1 MVHVGGYPLALLPPE
16 GREGKR
22 NRQEAMMGGF
32 RNLAAAALLA
42 LSPIA
47 AAGQSPVG
55 EVAFE
60 NSGAPAA
67 QAPFLRGLALL
78 HNFEYAAAAVA
89 FREAQAADPG
99 FAMAYWGEAMTYNH
113 PVWMEQD
120 AAAARAVLARLG
132 ADRGQRMARA
142 RTERERLYLDAVET
156 LYGEGAKPE
165 RDRLYSQ
172 RMEALFNLHPD
183 DVDARAFYALSLLGL
198 AHHGRDVPLY
208 MRAAALLEEVYPDH
222 LNHPGV
228 LHYLIHS
235 YDDPTHAPLGLR
247 AARRYASVAPD
258 AAHAIHMTSHIFLA
272 LGSWQESADANR
284 AAMAVVNRNR
294 AAAGLPPVGCGHAA
308 EWLVY
313 SEYQNGRPEAADAQ
327 VELCLRDAQAEL
339 AGPADPVIEP
349 VRSFV
354 LSYADM
360 AVRQLIETGR
370 WPGADA
376 VILRQGR
383 YLAASFT
390 SAYGAMLAAAGD
402 PVRFRQAHARLRE
415 AAAELRS
422 ARGPNPPSAAA
433 ARREEIVLM
442 QAAALEQLHGG
453 DAEAG
458 LAGLRAAAEIER
470 TIPAEFGPPLV
481 EKPSHELLG
490 DALLRL
496 GRIDEA
502 RQAYQAALALA
513 PGRRLS
519 TLGLAA
525 EQSAAR

>member
-1 MVHVGGYPLALLPPE
+1 
-16 GREGKR
+16 
-22 NRQEAMMGGF
+22 MGWL
-32 RNLAAAALLA
+32 RKLAAAALLA
-42 LSPIA
+42 LSPVA
-47 AAGQSPVG
+47 AAAQLPVG

-78 HNFEYAAAAVA
+78 HNFEYATAATA

-99 FAMAYWGEAMTYNH
+99 FAMAYWGEAMTFNH

-120 AAAARAVLARLG
+120 RDAGRAALARLG
-132 ADRGQRMARA
+132 ATAAERRARA

-156 LYGEGAKPE
+156 LYGEGDKAE
-165 RDRLYSQ
+165 RDRAYAQL
-172 RMEALFNLHPD
+172 MESLHNRYPD

-208 MRAAALLEEVYPDH
+208 MRAAALLEAVYPEHRD
-222 LNHPGV
+222 HPGV

-247 AARRYASVAPD
+247 AARRYGAVASE

-272 LGSWQESADANR
+272 LGLWDDSAAANR
-284 AAMAVVNRNR
+284 AAMATGNRQR
-294 AAAGLPPVGCGHAA
+294 AAAGRPPAQCGHAV

-313 SEYQNGRPEAADAQ
+313 SEYQRGGAEAADAQ
-327 VELCLRDAQAEL
+327 VELCRTDALAEL
-339 AGPADPVIEP
+339 ARPAEGAIEP
-349 VRSFV
+349 VRSAV
-354 LSYADM
+354 RSYADM
-360 AVRQLIETGR
+360 AVRRLTETGHWR
-370 WPGADA
+370 GAEG
-376 VILRQGR
+376 LGLPEGG
-383 YLAASFT
+383 YLAARFT
-390 SAYGAMLAAAGD
+390 FAYGDLLAAGAD
-402 PVRFRQAHARLRE
+402 PARIAATQARLR
-415 AAAELRS
+415 AAAAALRAAGGS
-422 ARGPNPPSAAA
+422 GSSAA

-442 QAAALEQLHGG
+442 QAAALERLHGG

-458 LAGLRAAAEIER
+458 LAGLRAAAESER
-470 TIPAEFGPPLV
+470 SIPAEFGPPLV
-481 EKPSHELLG
+481 EKPSYELLG

-496 GRIDEA
+496 GRRDEA

-519 TLGLAA
+519 THGQAA
-525 EQSAAR
+525 EESAAR